1 VLGLSLVRLEWV
13 MRDRAPPPWTERL
26 LGFAV
31 RRGVSDQAVAEM
43 AFALRPE
50 PHGRSASER
59 APCRCAR
66 LGMMASAVAIILIIV
81 TSAADAARRRVCQLS
96 DYRDVQCAVFR
107 LDPGRVD

>member
-1 VLGLSLVRLEWV
+1 MGDAGSGAAAVDGAPAWLCRATWGL
-13 MRDRAPPPWTERL
+13 
-26 LGFAV
+26 
-31 RRGVSDQAVAEM
+31 DQAVAEM
-43 AFALRPE
+43 AFALQPE
-50 PHGRSASER
+50 THGRSASER

-81 TSAADAARRRVCQLS
+81 TSATDAARRRVCQLS